1 MASSL
6 SLSSIMEDYLEA
18 IYHISSEK
26 QAARA
31 KDISDRLK
39 VNKSSVTG
47 ALRSLSEKGLVN
59 YAPYDLITLTVEGEQ
74 VAKEVVRRHETLKDF
89 FMKILLLDEVEAEDA
104 SCKIEHAISNK
115 IIDRVISFVEFME
128 ICPRGGREWLKGFRR
143 HCENGDTSTHCANSI
158 SMCLDDLKKR
168 EEQIRSTTKETV
180 LLKEM
185 DAGQRGKIIKI
196 KADSGINKILS
207 DIGVSSGNIV
217 EVEGLAHHD
226 EKIGIKVRG
235 YHLFLREEDAAN
247 ISVELH
253 Q

>member
-1 MASSL
+1 MASSP
-6 SLSSIMEDYLEA
+6 SLSSSMEDYLEA

-89 FMKILLLDEVEAEDA
+89 FMKILLLDEAEAEEA

-143 HCENGDTSTHCANSI
+143 HCENGDTSIQCANSI

-207 DIGVSSGNIV
+207 DIGVSSGNFV
-217 EVEGLAHHD
+217 EVEGPAPHD

-235 YHLFLREEDAAN
+235 YHLFLREKDAAN

>member
-1 MASSL
+1 MAATP
-6 SLSSIMEDYLEA
+6 SLSSSMEDYLEA

-59 YAPYDLITLTVEGEQ
+59 YAPYDLITLTVAGEQ

-89 FMKILLLDEVEAEDA
+89 FMKILLLDEGEAEEA

-143 HCENGDTSTHCANSI
+143 HCENGDTSIQCANSI
-158 SMCLDDLKKR
+158 SMCLDDLRKR
-168 EEQIRSTTKETV
+168 EEQIRSTAKETV

-185 DAGQRGKIIKI
+185 DTGQRGKIIKI
-196 KADSGINKILS
+196 KAQSGINKILS
-207 DIGVSSGNIV
+207 DIGVSSGNII
-217 EVEGLAHHD
+217 EVEGPAPHD

-235 YHLFLREEDAAN
+235 YHLYLREEDAAN

>member
-1 MASSL
+1 MASSP
-6 SLSSIMEDYLEA
+6 SLSSSMEDYLEA

-59 YAPYDLITLTVEGEQ
+59 YAPYDLITLTTEGEQ

-89 FMKILLLDEVEAEDA
+89 FIKILLLDEKEAEEA

-143 HCENGDTSTHCANSI
+143 HCENGDSTIQCANSI
-158 SMCLDDLKKR
+158 YH
-168 EEQIRSTTKETV
+168 
-180 LLKEM
+180 
-185 DAGQRGKIIKI
+185 QRYGF
-196 KADSGINKILS
+196 
-207 DIGVSSGNIV
+207 
-217 EVEGLAHHD
+217 VEGNGCGPTRQNYRNKGRQRNQQDLGGYRCV
-226 EKIGIKVRG
+226 IRQYCRG
-235 YHLFLREEDAAN
+235 RGAGSA
-247 ISVELH
+247 
-253 Q
+253 